1 MRVSAEVFEK
11 INYVIYLT
19 IIAGFDFTCS
29 KTISPMF
36 YMAKRIEWL
45 LFVLLK
51 RDIKQIN
58 IICCKDIKMLDLC
71 DIC

>member
-19 IIAGFDFTCS
+19 IIVRFDFTFS

-36 YMAKRIEWL
+36 YMAKQTEWL
-45 LFVLLK
+45 LFVLLIQ
-51 RDIKQIN
+51 DIKQIFV
-58 IICCKDIKMLDLC
+58 KLLKM
-71 DIC
+71 IV